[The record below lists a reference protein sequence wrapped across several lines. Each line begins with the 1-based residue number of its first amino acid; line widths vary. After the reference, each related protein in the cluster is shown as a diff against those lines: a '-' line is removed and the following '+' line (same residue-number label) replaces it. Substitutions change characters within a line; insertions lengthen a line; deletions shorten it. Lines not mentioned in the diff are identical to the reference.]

1 MSGAI
6 TLRELGFE
14 ADGIVAGLTCDS
26 REVKEGYIFAA
37 LPGSQNDGRDYI
49 EKAIKAGAIAVLSTP
64 GLILSVPYLASV
76 LPRLPY
82 AQMASKIHAGQPDT
96 MVTVTGTNGKSSTVE
111 FLRQIWTHAGL
122 AAASIGTLGVYS
134 PAGYKAMTHT
144 TPDAVVLHEA
154 LAALAQEGVT
164 HAAMEASSHGLDQFR
179 LDAVKISASG
189 FTNLSQDHFD
199 YHGSIENYFQT
210 KARLFIELT
219 PSNAP
224 VIINVDDEY
233 GRELA
238 QLCEEQGQKVI
249 QVGWQGR
256 DIQIK
261 SLTPQPSSQLM
272 AITLDGK
279 EYKIDLPLVGEF
291 QAFNV
296 VTALGLALATGVP
309 QQAGLSALK
318 SLTGVSGRME
328 LAGHAPSGAP
338 IFVDFAHSEAGLETL
353 LRSLRP
359 HTDGDIVIAFGCGG
373 DRDTGKRVKMGRAA
387 ARLADKVIVTDE
399 NPRSEVPELI
409 RQAVLE
415 GCSDAIEIGD
425 RAAAIK
431 AGIEGL
437 GPKDCFVIAGKG
449 HEQGQIIG
457 DKVIPFSDVAEVQKV
472 LKGLANA

>member
-154 LAALAQEGVT
+154 VAALAQEGVT

-224 VIINVDDEY
+224 VIINVDD
-233 GRELA
+233 
-238 QLCEEQGQKVI
+238 
-249 QVGWQGR
+249 
-256 DIQIK
+256 
-261 SLTPQPSSQLM
+261 
-272 AITLDGK
+272 
-279 EYKIDLPLVGEF
+279 
-291 QAFNV
+291 
-296 VTALGLALATGVP
+296 
-309 QQAGLSALK
+309 
-318 SLTGVSGRME
+318 
-328 LAGHAPSGAP
+328 
-338 IFVDFAHSEAGLETL
+338 
-353 LRSLRP
+353 
-359 HTDGDIVIAFGCGG
+359 
-373 DRDTGKRVKMGRAA
+373 
-387 ARLADKVIVTDE
+387 
-399 NPRSEVPELI
+399 
-409 RQAVLE
+409 
-415 GCSDAIEIGD
+415 
-425 RAAAIK
+425 
-431 AGIEGL
+431 
-437 GPKDCFVIAGKG
+437 
-449 HEQGQIIG
+449 
-457 DKVIPFSDVAEVQKV
+457 
-472 LKGLANA
+472 

>member
-1 MSGAI
+1 
-6 TLRELGFE
+6 
-14 ADGIVAGLTCDS
+14 
-26 REVKEGYIFAA
+26 
-37 LPGSQNDGRDYI
+37 
-49 EKAIKAGAIAVLSTP
+49 
-64 GLILSVPYLASV
+64 
-76 LPRLPY
+76 
-82 AQMASKIHAGQPDT
+82 MASKIHAGQPDT

-261 SLTPQPSSQLM
+261 SLTPQPSS
-272 AITLDGK
+272 
-279 EYKIDLPLVGEF
+279 
-291 QAFNV
+291 
-296 VTALGLALATGVP
+296 
-309 QQAGLSALK
+309 LS
-318 SLTGVSGRME
+318 
-328 LAGHAPSGAP
+328 
-338 IFVDFAHSEAGLETL
+338 
-353 LRSLRP
+353 
-359 HTDGDIVIAFGCGG
+359 
-373 DRDTGKRVKMGRAA
+373 
-387 ARLADKVIVTDE
+387 
-399 NPRSEVPELI
+399 LI
-409 RQAVLE
+409 H
-415 GCSDAIEIGD
+415 I
-425 RAAAIK
+425 
-431 AGIEGL
+431 
-437 GPKDCFVIAGKG
+437 
-449 HEQGQIIG
+449 
-457 DKVIPFSDVAEVQKV
+457 
-472 LKGLANA
+472 